1 MQKDTINNI
10 KKLNTILKY
19 TFSHLS
25 AFGQS
30 PYMVL
35 MQINKEPQN
44 NNKICLRQAYKKT
57 DKASQ
62 QRTNNGPLPLDTSCG
77 YWEIKSMKFSK
88 YGALYG
94 ELVTTRELLLLRIS
108 QKLTKRTES

>member
-1 MQKDTINNI
+1 MFGVQGMQKDTINNI
-10 KKLNTILKY
+10 KKLSTILKY

-44 NNKICLRQAYKKT
+44 NNKKT